1 MGEEKPRKRARR
13 SWKKKEGKRTREE
26 ENENTG
32 DKQANEAPNC
42 SHHQSSGDLG
52 ELGSPQDCNLHPCKR
67 KKGNNQ
73 EEDRDEGKI
82 KKEEDVYS
90 AGKNG
95 QKEKALG

>member
-1 MGEEKPRKRARR
+1 MDEEKPRKRIRY
-13 SWKKKEGKRTREE
+13 SWKKGEKKRTR
-26 ENENTG
+26 
-32 DKQANEAPNC
+32 
-42 SHHQSSGDLG
+42 SGELG
-52 ELGSPQDCNLHPCKR
+52 EPGSPQDCSLHTCKR

-95 QKEKALG
+95 QKEKAYG